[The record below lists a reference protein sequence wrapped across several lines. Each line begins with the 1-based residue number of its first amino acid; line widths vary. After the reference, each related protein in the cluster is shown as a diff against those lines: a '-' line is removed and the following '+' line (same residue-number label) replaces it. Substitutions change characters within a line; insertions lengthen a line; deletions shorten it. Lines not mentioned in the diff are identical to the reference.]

1 MTKELMRGTFEINFT
16 VVRSD
21 RYPWI
26 LKVRTRNVDMTKS
39 LA

>member
-1 MTKELMRGTFEINFT
+1 MTKELMCATFEVNFT

-21 RYPWI
+21 LNPWV
-26 LKVRTRNVDMTKS
+26 LKVRARNVDMTKS